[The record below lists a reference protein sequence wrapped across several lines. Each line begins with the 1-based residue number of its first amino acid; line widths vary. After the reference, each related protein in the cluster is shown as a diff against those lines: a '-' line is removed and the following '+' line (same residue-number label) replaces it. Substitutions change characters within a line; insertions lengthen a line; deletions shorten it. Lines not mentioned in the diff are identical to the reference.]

1 MQSRTLIAIAVAGA
15 CAWPVAAAARDT
27 TSWSEAS
34 MPHSVSESAPWMTA
48 EETRASQTRMNP
60 ATYVSMANPQT
71 PVSPNESGQADYA
84 QEIRQRAQ
92 QVAAVEQTRVAV
104 VRENERIAALERERV
119 AALERERLEA
129 LERERLAAATPA
141 ESMTVATAP
150 APAAAPGVQSA
161 PNAETAPSA
170 PAAPGEQPA
179 QPDTTAGL
187 VDTRNTGS
195 VGLAVSPE
203 PTPGDQP
210 AAPAGATS
218 ADANIGTTRGE
229 GASASG
235 TAVSSAA
242 DAPRDASSGPA
253 ASGPSENAY
262 VTVDAGGTERTV
274 R

>member
-1 MQSRTLIAIAVAGA
+1 MKSRTLIAIAVAGA

-34 MPHSVSESAPWMTA
+34 TPHSVSESAPWMTA

-71 PVSPNESGQADYA
+71 PVSPNESGQPDYA

-150 APAAAPGVQSA
+150 APAAAAGVQSA
-161 PNAETAPSA
+161 PTAETAPGA

-179 QPDTTAGL
+179 QPDTTTGL

-210 AAPAGATS
+210 AGRTS